1 MQNAIQK
8 HIQKTQTVIQKI
20 LEDELLLSNVEKI
33 ARTCVTALRS
43 GHKVLFVGNGGSAA
57 DSQHLAAELVSRLGY
72 DRPAMAAIA
81 LTTDT
86 SALTAIGNDYAFE
99 TIFSRQIEAL
109 GQPGDVLI
117 AISTS
122 GKSKNILKA
131 LETART
137 KKIVTIGFTGKA
149 APLMAEQ
156 CDLLLTVPSGETPKI
171 QEGHIVLGHIICALI
186 EEDIY
191 GVDYNPKVLQIR
203 HPESEIVS

>member
-1 MQNAIQK
+1 MQHVIQK
-8 HIQKTQTVIQKI
+8 HIQKTQTLIQKI
-20 LEDELLLSNVEKI
+20 LEDELLLSTVEKI

-43 GHKVLFVGNGGSAA
+43 GHKILFVGNGGSAA

-149 APLMAEQ
+149 APLMVEW
-156 CDLLLTVPSGETPKI
+156 CDLLLTVPSGDTPKI

-191 GVDYNPKVLQIR
+191 GVEYNPKLLQIR
-203 HPESEIVS
+203 HHEGEIIS